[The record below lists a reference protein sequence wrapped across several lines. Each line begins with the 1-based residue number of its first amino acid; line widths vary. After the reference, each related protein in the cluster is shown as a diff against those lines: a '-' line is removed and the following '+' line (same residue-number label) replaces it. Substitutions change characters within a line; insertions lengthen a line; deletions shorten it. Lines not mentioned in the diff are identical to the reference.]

1 VNALAR
7 ETAIDELAELAGT
20 DPVSFRERLLVNN
33 PRLAA
38 VMHAAI
44 EQAGWTPGV
53 GSTGQGF
60 GIALDVSDGTYLA
73 EVARVTVDANTGT
86 VQLQHVD
93 AAIDCGLVVNPDGA
107 RCQIEGSIVM
117 QGTSSTLKEEIRFA
131 GGKVLNGSFAEYRPA
146 RSLEVPSVNVV
157 FVEDRTLPP
166 GGIGEP
172 AVGGVSAA
180 VSNAIYDAVGVRVR
194 DLPFRPDRVLGAL
207 QARATAPG

>member
-1 VNALAR
+1 MPPQAR
-7 ETAIDELAELAGT
+7 
-20 DPVSFRERLLVNN
+20 FK
-33 PRLAA
+33 
-38 VMHAAI
+38 
-44 EQAGWTPGV
+44 
-53 GSTGQGF
+53 
-60 GIALDVSDGTYLA
+60 
-73 EVARVTVDANTGT
+73 
-86 VQLQHVD
+86 LQHVD

-131 GGKVLNGSFAEYRPA
+131 GGKVLNSSFAEYGPA
-146 RSLEVPSVNVV
+146 RSLEVPSVDVV
-157 FVEDRTLPP
+157 FVEDRTLAP

-207 QARATAPG
+207 QTRATAQG